1 MRIGIYGGTFSP
13 VHSGHLLAAR
23 EFVRGMELDKLLVIP
38 AAQPPHK
45 EMQMPVSANDRLE
58 MCRLAFG
65 EMENVEISDVEIS
78 RGGKSYTV
86 DTVTALREKYPRDEL
101 FLLVGTDMILTFD
114 LWYRYEDILS
124 LCDLVYVRRETD
136 SDLNAKISE
145 KISFLEKQ
153 TGKKIRHIKID
164 PVEISSSELRQM
176 LLEGEDTEDLIPE
189 KVMDFILKKGIY
201 TKTSGENDV

>member
-23 EFVRGMELDKLLVIP
+23 QFAQGMELDKLLIIP

-45 EMQMPVSANDRLE
+45 EMQTSVSAQDRLE
-58 MCRLAFG
+58 MCRLAFSDV
-65 EMENVEISDVEIS
+65 ENVEISDIEIS

-86 DTVTALREKYPRDEL
+86 DTVTALREKYPDDEL

-114 LWYRYEDILS
+114 LWYRYTDILS
-124 LCDLVYVRRETD
+124 LCTPVYVRRETD
-136 SDLNAKISE
+136 AEMNTKISE

-153 TGKKIRHIKID
+153 TDTKIRHIKID
-164 PVEISSSELRQM
+164 PVEISSSELRRM
-176 LLEGEDTEDLIPE
+176 LFAGEDTGELIPE
-189 KVMDFILKKGIY
+189 KVKDFIFEKGLY
-201 TKTSGENDV
+201 TKVNGENDV

>member
-1 MRIGIYGGTFSP
+1 MKIGIYGGTFSP
-13 VHSGHLLAAR
+13 VHSGHLLAAL

-45 EMQMPVSANDRLE
+45 EMQMPVSADDRLE

-65 EMENVEISDVEIS
+65 EMETVEISDVEIS

-124 LCDLVYVRRETD
+124 MCDLVYVRRETD

-153 TGKKIRHIKID
+153 TGKKIRHIKIA

-176 LLEGEDTEDLIPE
+176 LLEGEDTGDLIPK
-189 KVMDFILKKGIY
+189 KVMDFILEKGIY

>member
-23 EFVRGMELDKLLVIP
+23 EFMRGMELDRLLIIP

-45 EMQMPVSANDRLE
+45 EMHTPVSAQDRFE

-65 EMENVEISDVEIS
+65 EMEGVEISDIEIS

-86 DTVTALREKYPRDEL
+86 DTVTSLRLKYPDDEL

-114 LWYRYEDILS
+114 LWYRYTDILS
-124 LCDLVYVRRETD
+124 LCTLVYVRREND
-136 SDLNAKISE
+136 AELNTKISE
-145 KISFLEKQ
+145 KILFLEKQ
-153 TGKKIRHIKID
+153 TDTKIRHIKIE

-176 LLEGEDTEDLIPE
+176 LFDGEDTGDLIPE
-189 KVMDFILKKGIY
+189 KVKNYISEKGIY
-201 TKTSGENDV
+201 KQKSGENDV

>member
-23 EFVRGMELDKLLVIP
+23 EFMRGMELDKLLVIP

-45 EMQMPVSANDRLE
+45 AMHTPVSAQDRFE

-65 EMENVEISDVEIS
+65 EMENVEISDIEIS

-86 DTVTALREKYPRDEL
+86 DTLTALRSKYPRDEL

-114 LWYRYEDILS
+114 LWYRYRDILS
-124 LCDLVYVRRETD
+124 LCTLVYVRRETD
-136 SDLNAKISE
+136 TELNTKISE

-153 TGKKIRHIKID
+153 TGKKIRHIYIE

-176 LLEGEDTEDLIPE
+176 LFAGEDTGDLIPE
-189 KVMDFILKKGIY
+189 KVMDFILEKGIY

>member
-13 VHSGHLLAAR
+13 VHRGHLLAAR

-45 EMQMPVSANDRLE
+45 EMQMPVSADDRLE

-65 EMENVEISDVEIS
+65 EMETVEISDVEIS

-86 DTVTALREKYPRDEL
+86 DTVTDLRKKYPRDEL

-124 LCDLVYVRRETD
+124 MCDLVYVRRETD

-153 TGKKIRHIKID
+153 TGKKIRHIKIA

-176 LLEGEDTEDLIPE
+176 LLEGEDTGDLIPK
-189 KVMDFILKKGIY
+189 KVMDFILEKGLY

>member
-23 EFVRGMELDKLLVIP
+23 EFLQGMKLDKLLIIP

-45 EMQMPVSANDRLE
+45 EMQTPVSANDRLE

-65 EMENVEISDVEIS
+65 DMENVEISDIEIS
-78 RGGKSYTV
+78 RGGKSFTV
-86 DTVTALREKYPRDEL
+86 DTVTDLRKNHPYDEF
-101 FLLVGTDMILTFD
+101 FLLVGTDMMLTFD
-114 LWYRYEDILS
+114 LWYRYRDILS
-124 LCDLVYVRRETD
+124 LCTLVYVRRETD
-136 SDLNAKISE
+136 IELDRKISE

-153 TGKKIRHIKID
+153 TDTKIRHIKLD

-176 LLEGEDTEDLIPE
+176 ILSGEDTGDLIPE
-189 KVMDFILKKGIY
+189 KVKNFILEKGIY
-201 TKTSGENDV
+201 TRTSGENDV